1 MLVQSLT
8 SLDVHNIR
16 SHIWL
21 ESLLLTTCKIAP
33 IARAEAAGVTEAEPQ
48 RRHKIIKTAF
58 AKIHVLVI
66 VLGLVFYRFEYVRR
80 NGGAGSKKEIG

>member
-33 IARAEAAGVTEAEPQ
+33 IARSEAAGVTEAEPQ
-48 RRHKIIKTAF
+48 RRHRKQHNQKQHLRGSTCLSF
-58 AKIHVLVI
+58 S
-66 VLGLVFYRFEYVRR
+66 LGGCTLDPGTPGVRV
-80 NGGAGSKKEIG
+80 